1 MEEGRTPSESE
12 VDDDH
17 HLHTPNNYYID
28 RNEKAKAAIKHKYLI
43 FQDRTV
49 GFRCGAPRPSRQLL
63 LLLVEG
69 RGGRE

>member
-28 RNEKAKAAIKHKYLI
+28 RNEKAKVAIKHKYLI
-43 FQDRTV
+43 FQDRT
-49 GFRCGAPRPSRQLL
+49 GQLAL
-63 LLLVEG
+63 GVARRG
-69 RGGRE
+69 RAGSYCYCYC